1 MKRAFH
7 QPKVLTFVLDIRSDT
22 GYVVGIGSIV
32 ADSWVLGFARRNLQ
46 KNKSSKIY
54 DQAIL
59 SYNLSNYTDMSDSIG
74 SVQQ

>member
-1 MKRAFH
+1 METFAKRLFSGLIPDA
-7 QPKVLTFVLDIRSDT
+7 QIGGLTFNTVDI
-22 GYVVGIGSIV
+22 GFP
-32 ADSWVLGFARRNLQ
+32 GFARRNLQ